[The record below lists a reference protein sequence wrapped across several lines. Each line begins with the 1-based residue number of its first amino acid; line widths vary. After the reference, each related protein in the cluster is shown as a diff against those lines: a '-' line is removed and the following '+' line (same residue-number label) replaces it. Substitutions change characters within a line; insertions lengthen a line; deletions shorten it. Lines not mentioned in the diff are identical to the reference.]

1 MKRHHFLLYGDMLS
15 IQHFFDIGDLDSG
28 EPVPDHSGLVHDE
41 SALDENGQQ
50 ECTNGNVNVL
60 LWKRMALLQVAPY
73 AVGCR
78 DSQGLMQAKEEL
90 VERTAK

>member
-1 MKRHHFLLYGDMLS
+1 MLS
-15 IQHFFDIGDLDSG
+15 VQHFFDIGDLDSG
-28 EPVPDHSGLVHDE
+28 EPVPDPDHSGLVHDE

-73 AVGCR
+73 AVGRR